1 MFLRLLAVQLD
12 IESRRHIA
20 IKTLVREDEADSGM
34 SIGVLTH
41 HFPTRAQFIE
51 LFSTYSGSYVSSTRI
66 GYRSRLSVQVVQLSP
81 TGFQFPSSSLSFARQ
96 RQIVKPSAPLSSII
110 YLVEEKPRNNGFTPL
125 KTTRRRHQDKTA
137 KTI

>member
-41 HFPTRAQFIE
+41 HFPTRARFKLNVKAKKPECSAGWQAC
-51 LFSTYSGSYVSSTRI
+51 FS
-66 GYRSRLSVQVVQLSP
+66 
-81 TGFQFPSSSLSFARQ
+81 AN
-96 RQIVKPSAPLSSII
+96 K
-110 YLVEEKPRNNGFTPL
+110 
-125 KTTRRRHQDKTA
+125 
-137 KTI
+137 